1 MAFTFKA
8 VALLLAA
15 TFSAAAGTWC
25 VVRSDATEVAMQRAL
40 DYACSGG
47 ADCAPIQSSG
57 LCYLPNTLPA
67 HASYAINSYYQRR
80 RANDPTACSFAG
92 AAAIAATDPSY
103 GSCVYPS
110 SPSSTVKEKRK
121 AEKEKRKDRFCILTK
136 EHIQPKHFQEYVLYN
151 AGGAVPRPTGTNI
164 PSTMPTLTQPP
175 PPPTAPL
182 YGGGGMGSVVAES
195 PMSNASQTCLLKT
208 SIFYI
213 TCVIFLLVFLPN
225 LHL

>member
-80 RANDPTACSFAG
+80 RANDPAACSFAG

-110 SPSSTVKEKRK
+110 SPR
-121 AEKEKRKDRFCILTK
+121 
-136 EHIQPKHFQEYVLYN
+136 N
-151 AGGAVPRPTGTNI
+151 AGGMVPTPTGTNI

-195 PMSNASQTCLLKT
+195 PMSSASQTCFLKR